1 MLESELAKAKAKI
14 KVIGVF
20 KIDLDNKKYE
30 MNMIDK
36 KLNKEKA
43 NAKYLEKKNGLLKCH
58 NQMINTNNNQLN
70 RNNMLLLENMRN
82 MDEQIDRVS
91 VYAQR
96 ICHNARYVGRDA
108 YRYQQ
113 SMAKTD
119 VFF

>member
-70 RNNMLLLENMRN
+70 KKNMLLLENMRN

-96 ICHNARYVGRDA
+96 ICHNAR
-108 YRYQQ
+108 
-113 SMAKTD
+113 
-119 VFF
+119 